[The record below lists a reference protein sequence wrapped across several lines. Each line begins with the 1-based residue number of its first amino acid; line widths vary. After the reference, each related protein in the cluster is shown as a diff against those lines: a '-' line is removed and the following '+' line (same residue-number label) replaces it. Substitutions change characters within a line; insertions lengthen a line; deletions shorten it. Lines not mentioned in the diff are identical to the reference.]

1 MQADNGSLRMQRSR
15 DCLAE
20 TASSTSD
27 ESLAAGQIKHKNLLT
42 VECCKCRSNFF
53 RRADGYARN
62 LFRYAARQTGQYLA
76 RTYFI
81 NCRPA
86 LGCKPL
92 DRLAPTNLAGDLLNQ
107 LICNFI

>member
-42 VECCKCRSNFF
+42 VECGKCCSNFF

-62 LFRYAARQTGQYLA
+62 LFRYTARQTGQYLA

-81 NCRPA
+81 KRRHAIGGRPFGRTA
-86 LGCKPL
+86 SPN
-92 DRLAPTNLAGDLLNQ
+92 PSGDPINRH
-107 LICNFI
+107 I